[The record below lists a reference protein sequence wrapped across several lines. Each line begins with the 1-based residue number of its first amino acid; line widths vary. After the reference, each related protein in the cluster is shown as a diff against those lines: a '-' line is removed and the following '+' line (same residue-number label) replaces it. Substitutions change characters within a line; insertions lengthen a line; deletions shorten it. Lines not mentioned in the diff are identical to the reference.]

1 MAQNPSRL
9 RDGAPS
15 LCASEAVRLFIQQM
29 VPEPTD
35 CWESR
40 KPSEKAFPRQQTAFL
55 KAQPLTTIPW
65 LPTSTENVASEGQKE
80 HREQNN
86 LRKRLAG
93 AAQRMRKNLFN
104 VIYYAPSVPPRMSYP
119 QLPRRPVMHRVH
131 YYD

>member
-1 MAQNPSRL
+1 
-9 RDGAPS
+9 
-15 LCASEAVRLFIQQM
+15 M

-40 KPSEKAFPRQQTAFL
+40 KPSEETFPRQQTAFL

-65 LPTSTENVASEGQKE
+65 LPTSTVNVASEGQKE

-86 LRKRLAG
+86 LGKRLAG

-104 VIYYAPSVPPRMSYP
+104 MIYYSPSVPPRMPYP
-119 QLPRRPVMHRVH
+119 QLPRKSVMHRVH